1 MKRFFELVLS
11 GLLLAQYGLA
21 VSMPLPWVHSIG
33 FYGITASRSNFNPD
47 ASTILGLFTPF
58 YTQENHAWFVDARLK
73 LDLSR
78 NTSHHES
85 NLGIVGRQVLPFKN
99 LVIAGGYAFWDLSH
113 VQDNTYVNQLTVGAE
128 VITRKY
134 HANVNTYWAQQ
145 DFTTDYASAASSS
158 IRSFDK
164 HYFITN
170 QTGTLATIKP
180 LSGMDAMLEV
190 DMMHTRLGS
199 LALLGGYKYFNKT
212 GFLTMEGPKVGVV
225 FKQSAAKYSRRWE
238 LFTAYDGFH
247 GNSWGTTFTNRWY
260 TAPTKR
266 LSLFSKLITT
276 AVVRDV
282 DIPLAYLPLQSVESE
297 AVLPLLSQ
305 EEKKVNAEIV
315 EGLFDFFVVNLDR
328 DRDRLQRFSAMMAD
342 HGFVFKRKPAIDG
355 YTLDKEDLK
364 KSALVSPRAARVLHR
379 GEIAVA
385 LSQKSIW
392 EDNKQNPK
400 PYIVVF
406 EDDVRLP
413 ADFSTKMMQLATM
426 INNHEFDVLFLG
438 RTTWAHKICNSH
450 LGWDHHGCVK
460 TTAPKKSDAPIT
472 LAPFSW
478 GGFAYVA
485 ATNSLPSLSEAYSTI
500 DRPLDAQ
507 WWLPEYQLK
516 MATVNPLWMDQYST
530 DLYDSHSFGVV

>member
-1 MKRFFELVLS
+1 MKRFFGIVIS
-11 GLLLAQYGLA
+11 SLLLAQYGLA
-21 VSMPLPWVHSIG
+21 ASMPLPWVRSVS
-33 FYGITASRSNFNPD
+33 FYGITANKDSFNPD
-47 ASTILGLFTPF
+47 ASSTLALFVPL
-58 YTQENHAWFVDARLK
+58 YMQDHQVWFVDARLK

-99 LVIAGGYAFWDLSH
+99 LLIAGGYAFWDLSH
-113 VQDNTYVNQLTVGAE
+113 VQDNTYVNQLTLGVE
-128 VITRKY
+128 LLTREY
-134 HANVNTYWAQQ
+134 HANLNTYWAQQ
-145 DFTTDYASAASSS
+145 AFTTGYVSAPSSS

-180 LSGMDAMLEV
+180 LSGMDAMVEAN
-190 DMMHTRLGS
+190 MMHTPFGS
-199 LALLGGYKYFNKT
+199 LSLQGGYKFFSQT
-212 GFLTMEGPKVGVV
+212 GFLTMQGPKVGLV
-225 FKQSAAKYSRRWE
+225 FKHNAAKYSRRWE

-260 TAPTKR
+260 VTPTKR
-266 LSLFSKLITT
+266 LTIFSKLMTT

-282 DIPLAYLPLQSVESE
+282 DIALAYLPLKSVRSE
-297 AVLPLLSQ
+297 VALSSLSH

-342 HGFVFKRKPAIDG
+342 HGLAFNRKPAVDG
-355 YTLDKEDLK
+355 YTLDKSDLE
-364 KSALVSPRAARVLHR
+364 KSGMVSSRAARVLHR

-385 LSQKSIW
+385 LSQKSVW

-413 ADFSTKMMQLATM
+413 VDFSAKMMQLATL

-438 RTTWAHKICNSH
+438 RTTWAQSICKRH

-460 TTAPKKSDAPIT
+460 TTDPGRSDAPIT
-472 LAPFSW
+472 VAPFSW

-485 ATNSLPSLSEAYSTI
+485 ATQSLPALSEAYATI

-507 WWLPEYQLK
+507 WWLPEYRLK